1 MNSGAPFSL
10 LDLVDLAALTLGKAR
25 RKVRTTAATD
35 EAFYEEFFTELD
47 DAMVG
52 AGVDPR
58 KSRRLEVVGS
68 AVDRFTAPGA
78 LVLDVGCG
86 LGDTLQ
92 SLSRR
97 RPDLVLAG
105 VEYSRANVA
114 RATRRLGASVDLR
127 QGSATAIDFAGGTF
141 DLATCIEVLE
151 HIEDESRALDEI
163 ARVLKPDAYLVMTV
177 PYRHWFPAY
186 RNLMGHHRHYDRES
200 LSTKLEAAGF
210 EVVEWLPNY
219 PRWHRA
225 ADFTYI
231 AARAGAEALRV
242 LGRGDGR
249 PDHLR
254 IPVLNEPLMP
264 RLLELCEVFE
274 RLDTAKSPEHYLTT
288 TSCVAKRRA

>member
-10 LDLVDLAALTLGKAR
+10 LDLVDLAALSLGKAR
-25 RKVRTTAATD
+25 RKARTTPATD
-35 EAFYEEFFTELD
+35 AEFYEDFFTDLD

-68 AVDRFTAPGA
+68 AVDRFTTPGA
-78 LVLDVGCG
+78 RVLDVGCG

-92 SLSRR
+92 SVARR
-97 RPDLVLAG
+97 RPDLELAG

-114 RATRRLGASVDLR
+114 RAARRVGASANIR
-127 QGSATAIDFAGGTF
+127 QGSATAIDFASATF
-141 DLATCIEVLE
+141 DLATCVEVLE
-151 HIEDESRALDEI
+151 HIEDERCALDEI
-163 ARVLKPDAYLVMTV
+163 ARVLKPEGYLVMTV

-186 RNLMGHHRHYDRES
+186 LNLMGHHRHYDRDS
-200 LSTKLEAAGF
+200 LRTTLEGTGF
-210 EVVEWLPNY
+210 EVVEWLPNF

-274 RLDTAKSPEHYLTT
+274 RIDTAKGPEHYRTT
-288 TSCVAKRRA
+288 TSCVAKRRG